1 MHDAQRWSILI
12 AHEYPA
18 APTLFVE
25 CENEGCSRLGIVLD
39 LRAALALSA
48 GMRSFLLPAVFP
60 CLMLVSCVDPKPT
73 SGSEVRETGGDLA
86 EAKVPVLRSAYLEK
100 SWGLPQITTFSDGSY
115 RMRFRQGDT
124 LNFVFIHGLVN
135 PSAAPSQAPD
145 IEEYGPIDGPVTLT
159 KQSWRS
165 AVILGSSVK
174 WYQHDTGGGADFP
187 CYKTVDFALTAPDGR
202 KGHYRIEVCAD
213 SETKA
218 AQWIRKVN
226 W

>member
-1 MHDAQRWSILI
+1 
-12 AHEYPA
+12 
-18 APTLFVE
+18 
-25 CENEGCSRLGIVLD
+25 
-39 LRAALALSA
+39 
-48 GMRSFLLPAVFP
+48 MRFPLLPAMFP
-60 CLMLVSCVDPKPT
+60 CLMLVSCVDPKPPT
-73 SGSEVRETGGDLA
+73 ASEVRETSGDLA

-100 SWGLPQITTFSDGSY
+100 NWGLPQITTYSDGSY
-115 RMRFRQGDT
+115 RMRFRQGNT
-124 LNFVFIHGLVN
+124 LNYVFIHGLVK
-135 PSAAPSQAPD
+135 PSATPNQPPD
-145 IEEYGPIDGPVTLT
+145 VEEYVAIDGPAKLT

-174 WYQHDTGGGADFP
+174 WYQNDTGGGADFP

-213 SETKA
+213 SEAKA

>member
-1 MHDAQRWSILI
+1 
-12 AHEYPA
+12 
-18 APTLFVE
+18 
-25 CENEGCSRLGIVLD
+25 
-39 LRAALALSA
+39 
-48 GMRSFLLPAVFP
+48 MRSFLLPAVFP

-73 SGSEVRETGGDLA
+73 SGSEVRETSGDLA

-100 SWGLPQITTFSDGSY
+100 NWGLPQITTFSDGSY
-115 RMRFRQGDT
+115 RMRFRQGNT

-135 PSAAPSQAPD
+135 PSATPSQAPD
-145 IEEYGPIDGPVTLT
+145 VEDYGPVMEGGAEPKRT
-159 KQSWRS
+159 KQQWRT
-165 AVILGSSVK
+165 ADVLGHPVK